1 MNKEAEKINQLR
13 AVLHQHNYNY
23 YILDAPT
30 INDFEF
36 DTLLQ
41 SLIDLETKHPEF
53 FDPNSPS
60 QRVGGGVTKNFRNH
74 THKFPMYS
82 LSNSYSK
89 EEIEQWE
96 TRIQKVL
103 GDQEVTYT
111 CELKYDGAS
120 ISLTYENGVLLH
132 GVTRGDGA
140 QGDDVTQNLK
150 TIPTIPLKL
159 LGDYPDFFEIRGEII
174 LPLKGFQAINE
185 ERVDAGEEPY
195 MNPRN
200 TASGSLKTQDSALVA
215 KRPLECFLYAL
226 AGENL
231 KVKSQI
237 EGLKQAR
244 LWGFKVPETA
254 IEAKNLNEVFDYLE
268 HWNKKRNELPYEID
282 GVVIK
287 VNSFDQQS
295 ELGFTAKAPRWA
307 IAYKFQA
314 EEAITKLLSV
324 NYQIGRTGAVT
335 PVANLEAVLLS
346 GTTVKRASLHNADQI
361 QKLELRI
368 GDAVF
373 VQKGGE
379 IIPKIV
385 GVDADS
391 RAPIE
396 DKINF
401 ITHCPECKMLLIRVE
416 GEAQHYCPN
425 QVGCPPQIIGKI
437 QHFISRKAMDIDGLG
452 SETVT
457 LLYHNGLVKNVADLY
472 DLSVDDLLPLDRM
485 AEKSVEKLVEGLTQS
500 KNKPFSK
507 VLFGLGIRFVGET
520 VAKKLTAAFGSI
532 DELIAADT
540 DALLSV
546 DEIGE
551 RIAQSLQAYFLNP
564 LNVDLINRLKTNG
577 LQFELEKKSLS
588 SDLILKDKKFVV
600 SGVFKTI
607 SRVQLKEKIE
617 FFGGTV
623 GSSISTKT
631 DFVVAGEGMGPSKK
645 IKADQLDIP
654 ILSEE
659 GFLRMISYKLIQQN
673 VIFVTL

>member
-120 ISLTYENGVLLH
+120 ISLTYKNGVLLH
-132 GVTRGDGA
+132 GVTRGDGT

-159 LGDYPDFFEIRGEII
+159 RGDYPDFFEIRGEII
-174 LPLKGFQAINE
+174 LPIKGFQAMNE
-185 ERVDAGEEPY
+185 ERVKAGEDPY

-231 KVKSQI
+231 KIKSQI

-254 IEAKNLNEVFDYLE
+254 IEAKNLNEVFDYLD
-268 HWNKKRNELPYEID
+268 HWEKKRNELPYEID

-314 EEAITKLLSV
+314 EEATTKLISV

-368 GDAVF
+368 GDAVL

-385 GVDADS
+385 GVDANS

-401 ITHCPECKMLLIRVE
+401 ITHCPECETLLTRIE

-425 QVGCPPQIIGKI
+425 QAGCPPQIIGKI

-485 AEKSVEKLVEGLTQS
+485 AEKSVENLVKGLAQS

-520 VAKKLTAAFGSI
+520 VAKKLAAAFGSI

-564 LNVDLINRLKTNG
+564 SNIDLINRIKING

-607 SRVQLKEKIE
+607 SREQLKEKIE

-659 GFLRMISYKLIQQN
+659 GFLRMISGN
-673 VIFVTL
+673 D

>member
-23 YILDAPT
+23 YILDAST

-36 DTLLQ
+36 DKLLQ

-120 ISLTYENGVLLH
+120 ISLTYKNGVLLY

-159 LGDYPDFFEIRGEII
+159 RGDYPDFFEIRGEII
-174 LPLKGFQAINE
+174 LPIKGFHAMNE
-185 ERVDAGEEPY
+185 ERVEAGEVPY

-200 TASGSLKTQDSALVA
+200 TASGSLKIQDSALVA

-237 EGLKQAR
+237 ESLKQAR

-254 IEAKNLNEVFDYLE
+254 IESKNLNEVFDYLD
-268 HWNKKRNELPYEID
+268 HWEKKRNELPYEID

-314 EEAITKLLSV
+314 ERATTKLISV

-385 GVDADS
+385 GVDVNS

-401 ITHCPECKMLLIRVE
+401 ITHCPECETLLTRIE

-425 QVGCPPQIIGKI
+425 QSGCPPQIIGKI

-457 LLYHNGLVKNVADLY
+457 LLYNNGLVRNVADLY

-485 AEKSVEKLVEGLTQS
+485 AEKSVENLVDGLTQS
-500 KNKPFSK
+500 KNKSFLK

-551 RIAQSLQAYFLNP
+551 KITQSLQAYFLNP
-564 LNVDLINRLKTNG
+564 LNVDLINRLKING

-588 SDLILKDKKFVV
+588 PDLILKDKKFVV
-600 SGVFKTI
+600 SGVFKTF
-607 SRVQLKEKIE
+607 SREQLKEKIE

-631 DFVVAGEGMGPSKK
+631 DFVVVGDGMGPSKK

-659 GFLRMISYKLIQQN
+659 GFLRMISGN
-673 VIFVTL
+673 D

>member
-41 SLIDLETKHPEF
+41 SLIDLETKYPEF

-120 ISLTYENGVLLH
+120 ISLTYKNGVLLH
-132 GVTRGDGA
+132 GVTRGDGT

-159 LGDYPDFFEIRGEII
+159 RGDYPDFFEIRGEII
-174 LPLKGFQAINE
+174 LPIKGFQAMNE
-185 ERVDAGEEPY
+185 ERVKAGEDPY

-231 KVKSQI
+231 KIKSQI

-254 IEAKNLNEVFDYLE
+254 IEAKNLNEVFDYLD
-268 HWNKKRNELPYEID
+268 HWEKKRNELPYEID

-314 EEAITKLLSV
+314 EEATTKLISV

-368 GDAVF
+368 GDAVL

-385 GVDADS
+385 GVDANS

-401 ITHCPECKMLLIRVE
+401 ITHCPECETLLTRIE

-425 QVGCPPQIIGKI
+425 QAGCPPQIIGKI

-452 SETVT
+452 SETVA

-485 AEKSVEKLVEGLTQS
+485 AEKSVENLVKGLAQS

-520 VAKKLTAAFGSI
+520 VAKKLAAAFGSI

-564 LNVDLINRLKTNG
+564 SNVDLINRLKING

-607 SRVQLKEKIE
+607 SREQLKEKIE

-659 GFLRMISYKLIQQN
+659 GFLRMISGN
-673 VIFVTL
+673 D

>member
-120 ISLTYENGVLLH
+120 ISLTYKNGVLLH
-132 GVTRGDGA
+132 GVTRGDGT

-159 LGDYPDFFEIRGEII
+159 RGDYPDFFEIRGEII
-174 LPLKGFQAINE
+174 LPIKGFQAMNE
-185 ERVDAGEEPY
+185 ERVKAGEDPY

-231 KVKSQI
+231 KIKSQI

-254 IEAKNLNEVFDYLE
+254 IEAKNLNEVFDYLD
-268 HWNKKRNELPYEID
+268 HWEKERNELPYEID

-314 EEAITKLLSV
+314 EEATTKLISV

-368 GDAVF
+368 GDAVL

-385 GVDADS
+385 GVDANS

-401 ITHCPECKMLLIRVE
+401 ITHCPECETLLTRIE

-425 QVGCPPQIIGKI
+425 QAGCPPQIIGKI

-452 SETVT
+452 SETVA

-485 AEKSVEKLVEGLTQS
+485 AEKSVENLVKGLAQS

-520 VAKKLTAAFGSI
+520 VAKKLAAAFGSI

-564 LNVDLINRLKTNG
+564 PNVDLINRLKING

-588 SDLILKDKKFVV
+588 SDLILKDKKFVL

-607 SRVQLKEKIE
+607 SREQLKEKIE

-659 GFLRMISYKLIQQN
+659 GFLRMISGN
-673 VIFVTL
+673 D

>member
-23 YILDAPT
+23 YILDAST

-36 DTLLQ
+36 DKLLQ

-120 ISLTYENGVLLH
+120 ISLTYKNGVLLY

-159 LGDYPDFFEIRGEII
+159 RGDYPDFFEIRGEII
-174 LPLKGFQAINE
+174 LPIKGFHAMNE
-185 ERVDAGEEPY
+185 ERVEAGEVPY

-200 TASGSLKTQDSALVA
+200 TASGSLKIQDSALVA

-237 EGLKQAR
+237 ESLKQAR

-254 IEAKNLNEVFDYLE
+254 IESKNLNEVFDYLD
-268 HWNKKRNELPYEID
+268 HWEKKRNELPYEID

-314 EEAITKLLSV
+314 EEATTKLISV

-385 GVDADS
+385 GVDVNS

-401 ITHCPECKMLLIRVE
+401 ITHCPECETLLTRIE

-425 QVGCPPQIIGKI
+425 QSGCPPQIIGKI

-457 LLYHNGLVKNVADLY
+457 LLYNNGLVRNVADLY

-485 AEKSVEKLVEGLTQS
+485 AEKSVENLVDGLTQS
-500 KNKPFSK
+500 KNKSFLK

-551 RIAQSLQAYFLNP
+551 KITQSLQAYFLNP
-564 LNVDLINRLKTNG
+564 LNVDLINRLKING

-588 SDLILKDKKFVV
+588 PDLILKDKKFVV
-600 SGVFKTI
+600 SGVFKTF
-607 SRVQLKEKIE
+607 SREQLKEKIE

-631 DFVVAGEGMGPSKK
+631 DFVVVGDGMGPSKK

-659 GFLRMISYKLIQQN
+659 GFLRMVFGN
-673 VIFVTL
+673 D

>member
-41 SLIDLETKHPEF
+41 SLIDLETKYPEF

-60 QRVGGGVTKNFRNH
+60 QRVGGGVTKNFKSH

-120 ISLTYENGVLLH
+120 ISLTYKNGVLLH
-132 GVTRGDGA
+132 GVTRGDGT

-159 LGDYPDFFEIRGEII
+159 RGDYPDFFEIRGEII
-174 LPLKGFQAINE
+174 LPIKGFQAMNE
-185 ERVDAGEEPY
+185 ERVKAGEDPY

-231 KVKSQI
+231 KIKSQI

-254 IEAKNLNEVFDYLE
+254 IEAKNLNEVFDYLD
-268 HWNKKRNELPYEID
+268 HWEKKRNELPYEID

-314 EEAITKLLSV
+314 EEATTKLISV

-368 GDAVF
+368 GDAVL

-385 GVDADS
+385 GVDANS

-401 ITHCPECKMLLIRVE
+401 ITHCPECETLLTRIK

-425 QVGCPPQIIGKI
+425 QAGCPPQIIGKI

-452 SETVT
+452 SETVA

-485 AEKSVEKLVEGLTQS
+485 AEKSVENLVKGLAQS

-520 VAKKLTAAFGSI
+520 VAKKLAAAFGSI

-564 LNVDLINRLKTNG
+564 SNVDLINRLKING

-659 GFLRMISYKLIQQN
+659 GFLRMISGN
-673 VIFVTL
+673 D

>member
-120 ISLTYENGVLLH
+120 ISLTYKNGVLLH
-132 GVTRGDGA
+132 GVTRGDGT

-159 LGDYPDFFEIRGEII
+159 RGDYPDFFEIRGEII
-174 LPLKGFQAINE
+174 LPIKGFQAMNE
-185 ERVDAGEEPY
+185 ERVKAGEDPY

-231 KVKSQI
+231 KIKSQI

-254 IEAKNLNEVFDYLE
+254 IEAKNLNEVFDYLD
-268 HWNKKRNELPYEID
+268 HWEKKRNELPYEID

-314 EEAITKLLSV
+314 EEATTKLISV

-368 GDAVF
+368 GDAVL

-385 GVDADS
+385 GVDANS

-401 ITHCPECKMLLIRVE
+401 ITHCPECETLLTRIE

-425 QVGCPPQIIGKI
+425 QAGCPPQIIGKI

-452 SETVT
+452 SETVA

-485 AEKSVEKLVEGLTQS
+485 AEKSVENLVKGLAQS

-564 LNVDLINRLKTNG
+564 SNIDLINRIKING

-588 SDLILKDKKFVV
+588 SDLVLKDKKFVV

-659 GFLRMISYKLIQQN
+659 GFLRMISGN
-673 VIFVTL
+673 D

>member
-120 ISLTYENGVLLH
+120 ISLTYKNGVLLY

-159 LGDYPDFFEIRGEII
+159 RGDYPDFFEIRGEII
-174 LPLKGFQAINE
+174 LPIKGFQAMNE
-185 ERVDAGEEPY
+185 ERVKAGEDPY

-254 IEAKNLNEVFDYLE
+254 IEAKNLNEVFDYLD
-268 HWNKKRNELPYEID
+268 HWEKKRNELPYEID

-314 EEAITKLLSV
+314 EEATTKLISV

-368 GDAVF
+368 GDAVL

-385 GVDADS
+385 GVDANS

-401 ITHCPECKMLLIRVE
+401 ITHCPECETLLTRIE

-425 QVGCPPQIIGKI
+425 QAGCPPQIIGKI

-452 SETVT
+452 SETVA

-485 AEKSVEKLVEGLTQS
+485 AEKSVENLVKGLAQS

-520 VAKKLTAAFGSI
+520 VAKKLAAAFGSI

-564 LNVDLINRLKTNG
+564 SNVDLINRLKTNG

-659 GFLRMISYKLIQQN
+659 GFLRMISGN
-673 VIFVTL
+673 D

>member
-13 AVLHQHNYNY
+13 TVLRQHNYNY

-53 FDPNSPS
+53 FDSNSPS

-103 GDQEVTYT
+103 GDQEVIYT

-120 ISLTYENGVLLH
+120 ISLTYKNGVLLY

-159 LGDYPDFFEIRGEII
+159 RGDYPDFFEIRGEII
-174 LPLKGFQAINE
+174 LPIKGFQAMNE
-185 ERVDAGEEPY
+185 ERVKAGEDPY

-231 KVKSQI
+231 KIKSQI

-254 IEAKNLNEVFDYLE
+254 IEAKNLNDVFDYLD
-268 HWNKKRNELPYEID
+268 HWEKKRNELPYEID

-314 EEAITKLLSV
+314 EEATTKLISV

-385 GVDADS
+385 GVDANS

-401 ITHCPECKMLLIRVE
+401 ITHCPECETLLTRIE

-425 QVGCPPQIIGKI
+425 QAGCPPQIIGKI

-472 DLSVDDLLPLDRM
+472 DLSVDDLLPLNRM
-485 AEKSVEKLVEGLTQS
+485 AEKSVENLVKGLAQS

-564 LNVDLINRLKTNG
+564 SNIDLINRIKING

-659 GFLRMISYKLIQQN
+659 GFLRMISGNY
-673 VIFVTL
+673 

>member
-41 SLIDLETKHPEF
+41 SLIDLETKYPEF

-60 QRVGGGVTKNFRNH
+60 QRVGGGVTKNFKSH

-120 ISLTYENGVLLH
+120 ISLTYKNGVLLH
-132 GVTRGDGA
+132 GVTRGDGT

-159 LGDYPDFFEIRGEII
+159 RGDYPDFFEIRGEII
-174 LPLKGFQAINE
+174 LPIKGFQAMNE
-185 ERVDAGEEPY
+185 ERVKAGEDPY

-231 KVKSQI
+231 KIKSQI

-254 IEAKNLNEVFDYLE
+254 IEAKNLNEVFDYLD
-268 HWNKKRNELPYEID
+268 HWEKKRNELPYEID

-314 EEAITKLLSV
+314 EEATTKLISV

-368 GDAVF
+368 GDAVL

-385 GVDADS
+385 GVDANS

-401 ITHCPECKMLLIRVE
+401 ITHCPECETLLTRIE

-425 QVGCPPQIIGKI
+425 QAGCPPQIIGKI

-452 SETVT
+452 SETVA

-485 AEKSVEKLVEGLTQS
+485 AEKSVENLVKGLAQS

-520 VAKKLTAAFGSI
+520 VAKKLAAAFGSI

-564 LNVDLINRLKTNG
+564 SNVDLINRLKING

-607 SRVQLKEKIE
+607 SREQLKEKIE

-659 GFLRMISYKLIQQN
+659 GFLRMISGN
-673 VIFVTL
+673 D

>member
-1 MNKEAEKINQLR
+1 MNKEVEKINQLR
-13 AVLHQHNYNY
+13 AMLHQHNYNY

-36 DTLLQ
+36 DTLLK
-41 SLIDLETKHPEF
+41 SLIYLETKHPEF

-60 QRVGGGVTKNFRNH
+60 QRVGGGVTKNFKNH

-82 LSNSYSK
+82 LLNSYSK
-89 EEIEQWE
+89 EEIKQWE

-103 GDQEVTYT
+103 GDQDVTYT

-159 LGDYPDFFEIRGEII
+159 RGDYPDFFEIRGEII
-174 LPLKGFQAINE
+174 LPLKGFQAMNE
-185 ERVDAGEEPY
+185 ERVKEGEDPY

-237 EGLKQAR
+237 EGLNQAR

-346 GTTVKRASLHNADQI
+346 GSKVRRASLYNADQI

-385 GVDADS
+385 GVYADS

-396 DKINF
+396 NKINF

-457 LLYHNGLVKNVADLY
+457 LLYHNGLVKNIADLY

-564 LNVDLINRLKTNG
+564 LNIDLINRLKIID

-588 SDLILKDKKFVV
+588 SNLFLKNKKFVV
-600 SGVFKTI
+600 SGVFQTI
-607 SRVQLKEKIE
+607 SREQLKDKIE
-617 FFGGTV
+617 FFGGNV
-623 GSSISTKT
+623 SSSISTRT
-631 DFVVAGEGMGPSKK
+631 DFVVAGVGMGPSKK
-645 IKADQLDIP
+645 TKADQLDIL

-659 GFLRMISYKLIQQN
+659 GFLKMISEN
-673 VIFVTL
+673 N

>member
-13 AVLHQHNYNY
+13 AMLHQHNYNY

-36 DTLLQ
+36 DTLLK
-41 SLIDLETKHPEF
+41 SLIYLETKHPEF

-82 LSNSYSK
+82 LLNSYSK

-96 TRIQKVL
+96 TRIQKIL
-103 GDQEVTYT
+103 GDQDVTYT

-159 LGDYPDFFEIRGEII
+159 QGDYPDFFEIRGEII
-174 LPLKGFQAINE
+174 LPLKGFQAMNQ
-185 ERVDAGEEPY
+185 ERVKQGEAPY

-268 HWNKKRNELPYEID
+268 HWDKKRNELPYEID

-307 IAYKFQA
+307 IAYKFKAAQ
-314 EEAITKLLSV
+314 ESTVLNEIT
-324 NYQIGRTGAVT
+324 YQVGRTGAIT
-335 PVANLEAVLLS
+335 PVANLAPVQLA

-361 QKLELRI
+361 EKLDIRVN
-368 GDAVF
+368 DTVF
-373 VQKGGE
+373 VEKGGE
-379 IIPKIV
+379 IIPKVV
-385 GVDADS
+385 GVDLNMRPSDS
-391 RAPIE
+391 KATRYA
-396 DKINF
+396 
-401 ITHCPECKMLLIRVE
+401 THCPDCEATLIRKE
-416 GEAQHYCPN
+416 GDAKHYCPN
-425 QVGCPPQIIGKI
+425 EYGCPTQITGRI
-437 QHFISRKAMDIDGLG
+437 QHFISRKAMNIDGLG
-452 SETVT
+452 AETVE
-457 LLYHNGLVKNVADLY
+457 LLHKENLIFNYADLY
-472 DLSVDDLLPLDRM
+472 DLKMEQIIPLERM
-485 AEKSVEKLVEGLTQS
+485 AEKSAQNIVDGIELS
-500 KNKPFSK
+500 KKISFEK
-507 VLFGLGIRFVGET
+507 VLFALGIRFVGET
-520 VAKKLTAAFGSI
+520 VAKKLAKHYKSI
-532 DELIAADT
+532 DNLMSSSFEDLIT
-540 DALLSV
+540 V
-546 DEIGE
+546 DEIGD
-551 RIAQSLQAYFLNP
+551 RIAQSI
-564 LNVDLINRLKTNG
+564 VDFSNDLRNIQLVDRLKMVG
-577 LQFELEKKSLS
+577 LQLEISKEILENQTEK
-588 SDLILKDKKFVV
+588 LKDKIFVV
-600 SGVFKTI
+600 SGVFHQMT
-607 SRVQLKEKIE
+607 RNELKKAIE
-617 FFGGTV
+617 DNGGKV
-623 GSSISTKT
+623 SSSISKKT
-631 DFVVAGEGMGPSKK
+631 TFVVAGDNMGPSKK
-645 IKADQLDIP
+645 EKADSVGVKIITEQDFIQL
-654 ILSEE
+654 LS
-659 GFLRMISYKLIQQN
+659 Q
-673 VIFVTL
+673 

>member
-120 ISLTYENGVLLH
+120 ISLTYKNGVLLH

-159 LGDYPDFFEIRGEII
+159 RGDYPDFFEIRGEII
-174 LPLKGFQAINE
+174 LPIKGFQAMNE
-185 ERVDAGEEPY
+185 ERVKAGEDPY

-231 KVKSQI
+231 KIKSQI

-254 IEAKNLNEVFDYLE
+254 IEAKNLNEVFDYLD
-268 HWNKKRNELPYEID
+268 HWEKKRNELPYEID

-314 EEAITKLLSV
+314 EEATTKLISV

-368 GDAVF
+368 GDAVL

-385 GVDADS
+385 GVDANS

-401 ITHCPECKMLLIRVE
+401 ITHCPECETLLTRIE

-425 QVGCPPQIIGKI
+425 QAGCPPQIIGKI

-452 SETVT
+452 SETVA

-485 AEKSVEKLVEGLTQS
+485 AEKSVENLVKGLAQS

-520 VAKKLTAAFGSI
+520 VAKKLAAAFGSI

-564 LNVDLINRLKTNG
+564 SNVDLINRLKING

-659 GFLRMISYKLIQQN
+659 GFLRMISRN
-673 VIFVTL
+673 D

>member
-1 MNKEAEKINQLR
+1 MNKEVEKIYQLR
-13 AVLHQHNYNY
+13 AMLHQHNYNY

-36 DTLLQ
+36 DTLLK
-41 SLIDLETKHPEF
+41 SLIYLETKHPEF

-60 QRVGGGVTKNFRNH
+60 QRVGGGVTKNFKNH

-82 LSNSYSK
+82 LLNSYSK
-89 EEIEQWE
+89 EEIKQWE

-103 GDQEVTYT
+103 GDQDVTYT

-159 LGDYPDFFEIRGEII
+159 RGDYPDFFEIRGEII
-174 LPLKGFQAINE
+174 LPLKGFQAMNE
-185 ERVDAGEEPY
+185 ERVKEGEDPY

-237 EGLKQAR
+237 EGLNQAR

-346 GTTVKRASLHNADQI
+346 GSKVRRASLYNADQI

-385 GVDADS
+385 GVYADS

-396 DKINF
+396 NKINF
-401 ITHCPECKMLLIRVE
+401 ITHCPECEMLLIRVE

-457 LLYHNGLVKNVADLY
+457 LLYHNGLVKNIADLY

-564 LNVDLINRLKTNG
+564 LNIDLINRLKIID

-588 SDLILKDKKFVV
+588 SNLFLKNKKFVV
-600 SGVFKTI
+600 SGVFQTI
-607 SRVQLKEKIE
+607 SREQLKDKIE
-617 FFGGTV
+617 FFGGNV
-623 GSSISTKT
+623 SSSISTRT
-631 DFVVAGEGMGPSKK
+631 DFVVAGVGMGPSKK
-645 IKADQLDIP
+645 TKADQLDIL

-659 GFLRMISYKLIQQN
+659 GFLKMISEN
-673 VIFVTL
+673 N

>member
-120 ISLTYENGVLLH
+120 ISLTYKNGVLLH

-159 LGDYPDFFEIRGEII
+159 RGDYPDFFEIRGEII
-174 LPLKGFQAINE
+174 LPIKGFQAMNE
-185 ERVDAGEEPY
+185 ERVKAGEDPY

-231 KVKSQI
+231 KIKSQI

-254 IEAKNLNEVFDYLE
+254 IEAKNLNEVFDYLD
-268 HWNKKRNELPYEID
+268 HWEKKRNELPYEID

-314 EEAITKLLSV
+314 EEATTKLISV

-385 GVDADS
+385 GVDANS

-401 ITHCPECKMLLIRVE
+401 ITHCPECETLLTRIE

-425 QVGCPPQIIGKI
+425 QAGCPPQIIGKI

-485 AEKSVEKLVEGLTQS
+485 AEKSVENLVKGLAQS

-564 LNVDLINRLKTNG
+564 SNVDLINRLKING

-659 GFLRMISYKLIQQN
+659 GFLRMISGN
-673 VIFVTL
+673 D

>member
-120 ISLTYENGVLLH
+120 ISLTYKNGVLLH

-159 LGDYPDFFEIRGEII
+159 RGDYPDFFEIRGEII
-174 LPLKGFQAINE
+174 LPIKGFQAMNE
-185 ERVDAGEEPY
+185 ERVKAGEDPY

-231 KVKSQI
+231 KIKSQI

-254 IEAKNLNEVFDYLE
+254 IEAKNLNEVFDYLD
-268 HWNKKRNELPYEID
+268 HWEKKRNELPYEID

-314 EEAITKLLSV
+314 EEATTKLISV

-368 GDAVF
+368 GDAVL

-385 GVDADS
+385 GVDANS

-401 ITHCPECKMLLIRVE
+401 ITHCPECETLLTRIE

-425 QVGCPPQIIGKI
+425 QAGCPPQIIGKI

-452 SETVT
+452 SETVA

-485 AEKSVEKLVEGLTQS
+485 AEKSVENLVKGLAQS

-520 VAKKLTAAFGSI
+520 VAKKLAAAFGSI

-564 LNVDLINRLKTNG
+564 SNVDLINRLKTNG

-659 GFLRMISYKLIQQN
+659 GFLRMISGN
-673 VIFVTL
+673 D

>member
-23 YILDAPT
+23 YILDAST

-36 DTLLQ
+36 DKLLQ

-120 ISLTYENGVLLH
+120 ISLTYKNGVLLY

-159 LGDYPDFFEIRGEII
+159 RGDYPDFFEIRGEII
-174 LPLKGFQAINE
+174 LPIKGFHAMNE
-185 ERVDAGEEPY
+185 ERVEAGEVPY

-200 TASGSLKTQDSALVA
+200 TASGSLKIQDSALVA

-237 EGLKQAR
+237 ESLKQAR

-254 IEAKNLNEVFDYLE
+254 IESKNLNEVFDYLD
-268 HWNKKRNELPYEID
+268 HWEKKRNELPYEID

-314 EEAITKLLSV
+314 ERATTKLISV

-385 GVDADS
+385 GVDVNS

-401 ITHCPECKMLLIRVE
+401 ITHCPECETLLTRIE

-425 QVGCPPQIIGKI
+425 QSGCPPQIIGKI

-457 LLYHNGLVKNVADLY
+457 LLYNNGLVRNVADLY

-485 AEKSVEKLVEGLTQS
+485 AEKSVENLVDGLTQS
-500 KNKPFSK
+500 KNKSFSK

-551 RIAQSLQAYFLNP
+551 KITQSLQAYFLNP
-564 LNVDLINRLKTNG
+564 LNVDLINRLKING

-588 SDLILKDKKFVV
+588 PDLILKDKKFVV
-600 SGVFKTI
+600 SGVFKTF
-607 SRVQLKEKIE
+607 SREQLKEKIE

-631 DFVVAGEGMGPSKK
+631 DFVVVGDGMGPSKK

-659 GFLRMISYKLIQQN
+659 GFLRMVFGN
-673 VIFVTL
+673 D

>member
-120 ISLTYENGVLLH
+120 ISLTYKNGVLLH
-132 GVTRGDGA
+132 GVTRGDGT

-159 LGDYPDFFEIRGEII
+159 RGDYPDFFEIRGEII
-174 LPLKGFQAINE
+174 LPIKGFQAMNE
-185 ERVDAGEEPY
+185 ERVKAGEDPY

-231 KVKSQI
+231 KIKSQI

-254 IEAKNLNEVFDYLE
+254 IEAKNLNEVFDYLD
-268 HWNKKRNELPYEID
+268 HWEKKRNELPYEID

-314 EEAITKLLSV
+314 EEATTKLISV

-368 GDAVF
+368 GDAVL

-385 GVDADS
+385 GVDANS

-401 ITHCPECKMLLIRVE
+401 ITHCPECETLLTRIK

-425 QVGCPPQIIGKI
+425 QAGCPPQIIGKI

-452 SETVT
+452 SETVA

-485 AEKSVEKLVEGLTQS
+485 AEKSVENLVKGLAQS

-520 VAKKLTAAFGSI
+520 VAKKLAAAFGSI

-564 LNVDLINRLKTNG
+564 SNVDLINRLKTNG

-659 GFLRMISYKLIQQN
+659 GFLRMISGN
-673 VIFVTL
+673 D

>member
-53 FDPNSPS
+53 FDSNSPS

-120 ISLTYENGVLLH
+120 ISLTYKNGVLLY

-159 LGDYPDFFEIRGEII
+159 RGDYPDFFEIRGEII
-174 LPLKGFQAINE
+174 LPIKGFQAMNE
-185 ERVDAGEEPY
+185 ERVKAGEDPY

-268 HWNKKRNELPYEID
+268 HWDKKRNELPYEID

-314 EEAITKLLSV
+314 EEATTKLISV

-385 GVDADS
+385 GVDANS

-401 ITHCPECKMLLIRVE
+401 ITHCPECETLLTRIE

-472 DLSVDDLLPLDRM
+472 DLSVDDLLPLNRM
-485 AEKSVEKLVEGLTQS
+485 AEKSVENLVKGLAQS

-520 VAKKLTAAFGSI
+520 VAKKLAAAFGSI

-564 LNVDLINRLKTNG
+564 SNIDLINRLKING

-659 GFLRMISYKLIQQN
+659 GFLRMISGN
-673 VIFVTL
+673 D

>member
-120 ISLTYENGVLLH
+120 ISLTYKNGVLLH
-132 GVTRGDGA
+132 GVTRGDGT

-159 LGDYPDFFEIRGEII
+159 RGDYPDFFEIRGEII
-174 LPLKGFQAINE
+174 LPIKGFQAMNE
-185 ERVDAGEEPY
+185 ERVKAGEDPY

-231 KVKSQI
+231 KIKSQI

-254 IEAKNLNEVFDYLE
+254 IEAKNLNEVFDYLD
-268 HWNKKRNELPYEID
+268 HWEKKRNELPYEID

-314 EEAITKLLSV
+314 EEATTKLISV

-368 GDAVF
+368 GDAVL

-385 GVDADS
+385 GVDANS

-401 ITHCPECKMLLIRVE
+401 ITHCPECETLLTRIE

-425 QVGCPPQIIGKI
+425 QAGCPPQIIGKI

-452 SETVT
+452 SETVA

-485 AEKSVEKLVEGLTQS
+485 AEKSVENLVKGLSQS

-520 VAKKLTAAFGSI
+520 VAKKLAAAFGSI

-564 LNVDLINRLKTNG
+564 SNVDLINRLKING

-659 GFLRMISYKLIQQN
+659 GFLRMISGN
-673 VIFVTL
+673 D

>member
-1 MNKEAEKINQLR
+1 MNKEAEKINHLR
-13 AVLHQHNYNY
+13 AILHQHNYDY
-23 YILDAPT
+23 HILDAPT

-36 DTLLQ
+36 DTLLHL
-41 SLIDLETKHPEF
+41 LIDLEAKHPEF

-89 EEIEQWE
+89 EEIRKWE

-103 GDQEVTYT
+103 GDKEVTYT

-120 ISLTYENGVLLH
+120 ISLTYKNGVLLY

-150 TIPTIPLKL
+150 TIPSIPLKL
-159 LGDYPDFFEIRGEII
+159 RGDYPDFFEIRGEII

-185 ERVDAGEEPY
+185 DRAKVGEDPY

-226 AGENL
+226 VGEDL
-231 KVKSQI
+231 KVESQI

-244 LWGFKVPETA
+244 IWGFKVPKTA

-268 HWNKKRNELPYEID
+268 HWDKKRNELPYEID
-282 GVVIK
+282 GIVIK

-295 ELGFTAKAPRWA
+295 ELGFTSKAPRWA
-307 IAYKFQA
+307 IAYKFQT
-314 EEAITKLLSV
+314 EEAITKLISV

-346 GTTVKRASLHNADQI
+346 GTIVKRASLHNADQI
-361 QKLELRI
+361 NKLELRI
-368 GDAVF
+368 GDAVL

-385 GVDADS
+385 GVDSDS
-391 RAPIE
+391 RAQIE
-396 DKINF
+396 NKINF
-401 ITHCPECKMLLIRVE
+401 ITNCPECKTLLTRIE
-416 GEAQHYCPN
+416 GEAQHYCSN

-452 SETVT
+452 SETIT
-457 LLYHNGLVKNVADLY
+457 LLYQNGLVNNVADLY
-472 DLSVDDLLPLDRM
+472 DLSFNDLIPLDRM
-485 AEKSVEKLVEGLTQS
+485 AEKSVKKLLGGLMQS

-507 VLFGLGIRFVGET
+507 VLFGLGIRYVGQT
-520 VAKKLTAAFGSI
+520 VAKKLTAVFGSI

-540 DALLSV
+540 DTLLSV

-551 RIAQSLQAYFLNP
+551 RIAQSLQSYFLNP
-564 LNVDLINRLKTNG
+564 LNINLIDRLKSKG

-588 SDLILKDKKFVV
+588 SNLVLKNKKFVV

-607 SRVQLKEKIE
+607 SRDKLKEKIE

-623 GSSISTKT
+623 GSSISAKT
-631 DFVVAGEGMGPSKK
+631 DFVVAGIGMGPSKK
-645 IKADQLDIP
+645 TKADQLDIT

-659 GFLRMISYKLIQQN
+659 VFLKI
-673 VIFVTL
+673 IFEKN

>member
-1 MNKEAEKINQLR
+1 MNKESEKINQMR
-13 AVLHQHNYNY
+13 AMLHQHNYDY

-36 DTLLQ
+36 DTLLH
-41 SLIDLETKHPEF
+41 SLIDLEAKHPEF

-89 EEIEQWE
+89 EEIKQWE

-120 ISLTYENGVLLH
+120 ISLTYKNGVLLY

-150 TIPTIPLKL
+150 TIPSIPLKL
-159 LGDYPDFFEIRGEII
+159 RGDYPDFFEIRGEII

-185 ERVDAGEEPY
+185 DRAKVGEDLY

-226 AGENL
+226 VGEDL
-231 KVKSQI
+231 KVESQI

-244 LWGFKVPETA
+244 MWGFKVPKTA

-268 HWNKKRNELPYEID
+268 HWDKKRNELPYEID
-282 GVVIK
+282 GIVIK

-295 ELGFTAKAPRWA
+295 ELGFTSKTPRWA

-314 EEAITKLLSV
+314 EEAITKLISV

-346 GTTVKRASLHNADQI
+346 GTIVKRASLHNADQI
-361 QKLELRI
+361 NKLELRI
-368 GDAVF
+368 GDAVL

-385 GVDADS
+385 GVDSDS
-391 RAPIE
+391 RAQIE
-396 DKINF
+396 NKINF
-401 ITHCPECKMLLIRVE
+401 ITNCPECKTLLTRIE
-416 GEAQHYCPN
+416 GEAQHYCSN

-452 SETVT
+452 
-457 LLYHNGLVKNVADLY
+457 
-472 DLSVDDLLPLDRM
+472 LS
-485 AEKSVEKLVEGLTQS
+485 
-500 KNKPFSK
+500 
-507 VLFGLGIRFVGET
+507 
-520 VAKKLTAAFGSI
+520 
-532 DELIAADT
+532 LIH
-540 DALLSV
+540 
-546 DEIGE
+546 I
-551 RIAQSLQAYFLNP
+551 
-564 LNVDLINRLKTNG
+564 
-577 LQFELEKKSLS
+577 
-588 SDLILKDKKFVV
+588 
-600 SGVFKTI
+600 
-607 SRVQLKEKIE
+607 
-617 FFGGTV
+617 
-623 GSSISTKT
+623 
-631 DFVVAGEGMGPSKK
+631 
-645 IKADQLDIP
+645 
-654 ILSEE
+654 
-659 GFLRMISYKLIQQN
+659 
-673 VIFVTL
+673 

>member
-1 MNKEAEKINQLR
+1 M
-13 AVLHQHNYNY
+13 
-23 YILDAPT
+23 
-30 INDFEF
+30 
-36 DTLLQ
+36 
-41 SLIDLETKHPEF
+41 
-53 FDPNSPS
+53 
-60 QRVGGGVTKNFRNH
+60 
-74 THKFPMYS
+74 
-82 LSNSYSK
+82 
-89 EEIEQWE
+89 
-96 TRIQKVL
+96 
-103 GDQEVTYT
+103 
-111 CELKYDGAS
+111 
-120 ISLTYENGVLLH
+120 
-132 GVTRGDGA
+132 
-140 QGDDVTQNLK
+140 
-150 TIPTIPLKL
+150 
-159 LGDYPDFFEIRGEII
+159 
-174 LPLKGFQAINE
+174 
-185 ERVDAGEEPY
+185 
-195 MNPRN
+195 
-200 TASGSLKTQDSALVA
+200 
-215 KRPLECFLYAL
+215 
-226 AGENL
+226 
-231 KVKSQI
+231 
-237 EGLKQAR
+237 
-244 LWGFKVPETA
+244 WGFKVPETA
-254 IEAKNLNEVFDYLE
+254 IEAKNLNEVFDYLD
-268 HWNKKRNELPYEID
+268 HWEKKRNELPYEID

-314 EEAITKLLSV
+314 EEATTKLISV

-385 GVDADS
+385 GVDANS

-401 ITHCPECKMLLIRVE
+401 ITHCPECETLLTRIE

-425 QVGCPPQIIGKI
+425 QAGCPPQIIGKI

-452 SETVT
+452 SETVA

-485 AEKSVEKLVEGLTQS
+485 AEKSVENLVKGLAQS

-520 VAKKLTAAFGSI
+520 VAKKLAAAFGSI

-564 LNVDLINRLKTNG
+564 SNVDLINRLKING

-659 GFLRMISYKLIQQN
+659 GFLRMISGN
-673 VIFVTL
+673 D

>member
-103 GDQEVTYT
+103 GDQEVIYT

-120 ISLTYENGVLLH
+120 ISLTYKNGVLLY

-159 LGDYPDFFEIRGEII
+159 RGDYPDFFEIRGEII
-174 LPLKGFQAINE
+174 LPIKGFQAMNE
-185 ERVDAGEEPY
+185 ERVKAGEDPY

-231 KVKSQI
+231 KIKSQI

-254 IEAKNLNEVFDYLE
+254 IEAKNLNDVFDYLD
-268 HWNKKRNELPYEID
+268 HWEKKRNELPYEID

-314 EEAITKLLSV
+314 EEATTKLISV

-385 GVDADS
+385 GVDANS

-401 ITHCPECKMLLIRVE
+401 ITHCPECETLLTRIE

-425 QVGCPPQIIGKI
+425 QAGCPPQIIGKI

-452 SETVT
+452 SETVA

-472 DLSVDDLLPLDRM
+472 DLSVDDLLPLNRM
-485 AEKSVEKLVEGLTQS
+485 AEKSVENLVKGLAQS

-564 LNVDLINRLKTNG
+564 SNIDLINRIKING

-659 GFLRMISYKLIQQN
+659 GFLRMISGNY
-673 VIFVTL
+673 

>member
-120 ISLTYENGVLLH
+120 ISLTYKNGVLLH
-132 GVTRGDGA
+132 GVTRGDGT

-159 LGDYPDFFEIRGEII
+159 RGDYPDFFEIRGEII
-174 LPLKGFQAINE
+174 LPIKGFQAMNE
-185 ERVDAGEEPY
+185 ERVKAGEDPY

-231 KVKSQI
+231 KIKSQI

-254 IEAKNLNEVFDYLE
+254 IEAKNLNEVFDYLD
-268 HWNKKRNELPYEID
+268 HWEKKRNELPYEID

-314 EEAITKLLSV
+314 EEATTKLISV

-368 GDAVF
+368 GDAVL

-385 GVDADS
+385 GVDANS

-401 ITHCPECKMLLIRVE
+401 ITHCPECETLLTRIE

-425 QVGCPPQIIGKI
+425 QAGCPPQIIGKI

-452 SETVT
+452 SETVA

-485 AEKSVEKLVEGLTQS
+485 AEKSVENLVKGLAQS

-520 VAKKLTAAFGSI
+520 VAKKLAAAFGSI

-564 LNVDLINRLKTNG
+564 SNVDLINRLKING

-607 SRVQLKEKIE
+607 SREQLKEKIE

-659 GFLRMISYKLIQQN
+659 GFLRMISGN
-673 VIFVTL
+673 D

>member
-1 MNKEAEKINQLR
+1 MNKESEKINQMR
-13 AVLHQHNYNY
+13 AMLHQHNYDY

-36 DTLLQ
+36 DTLLH
-41 SLIDLETKHPEF
+41 SLIDLEAKHPEF

-89 EEIEQWE
+89 EEIKQWE

-120 ISLTYENGVLLH
+120 ISLTYKNGVLLY

-150 TIPTIPLKL
+150 TIPSIPLKL
-159 LGDYPDFFEIRGEII
+159 RGDYPDFFEIRGEII

-185 ERVDAGEEPY
+185 DRAKVGEDLY

-226 AGENL
+226 VGEDL
-231 KVKSQI
+231 KVESQI

-244 LWGFKVPETA
+244 MWGFKVPKTA

-268 HWNKKRNELPYEID
+268 HWDKKRNELPYEID
-282 GVVIK
+282 GIVIK

-295 ELGFTAKAPRWA
+295 ELGFTSKTPRWA

-314 EEAITKLLSV
+314 EEAITKLISV

-346 GTTVKRASLHNADQI
+346 GTIVKRASLHNADQI
-361 QKLELRI
+361 NKLELRI
-368 GDAVF
+368 GDAVL

-385 GVDADS
+385 GVDSDS
-391 RAPIE
+391 RAQIE
-396 DKINF
+396 NKINF
-401 ITHCPECKMLLIRVE
+401 ITNCPECKTLLTRIE
-416 GEAQHYCPN
+416 GEAQHYCSN

-452 SETVT
+452 SETII
-457 LLYHNGLVKNVADLY
+457 LLYQNGLVNNVADLY
-472 DLSVDDLLPLDRM
+472 DLSFNDLIPLDRM
-485 AEKSVEKLVEGLTQS
+485 AEKSVKKLLGGLMQS

-507 VLFGLGIRFVGET
+507 VLFGLGIRYVGQT
-520 VAKKLTAAFGSI
+520 VAKKLTAVFGSI

-540 DALLSV
+540 DTLLSV

-551 RIAQSLQAYFLNP
+551 RIAQSLQSYFLNP
-564 LNVDLINRLKTNG
+564 LNINLIDRLKSKG

-588 SDLILKDKKFVV
+588 SNLFLNNKKFVV

-607 SRVQLKEKIE
+607 SRDKLKEKIE

-623 GSSISTKT
+623 GSSISAKT
-631 DFVVAGEGMGPSKK
+631 DFVVAGIGMGPSKK
-645 IKADQLDIP
+645 TKADQLDIT

-659 GFLRMISYKLIQQN
+659 VFLKMIFEN
-673 VIFVTL
+673 N

>member
-120 ISLTYENGVLLH
+120 ISLTYKNGVLLH
-132 GVTRGDGA
+132 GVTRGDGT

-150 TIPTIPLKL
+150 TIPTIPLEL
-159 LGDYPDFFEIRGEII
+159 RGDYPDFFEIRGEII
-174 LPLKGFQAINE
+174 LPIKGFQAMNE
-185 ERVDAGEEPY
+185 ERVKAGEDPY

-231 KVKSQI
+231 KIKSQI

-254 IEAKNLNEVFDYLE
+254 IEAKNLNEVFDYLN
-268 HWNKKRNELPYEID
+268 HWEKKRNELPYEID

-314 EEAITKLLSV
+314 EEATTKLISV

-368 GDAVF
+368 GDAVL

-385 GVDADS
+385 GVDANS

-401 ITHCPECKMLLIRVE
+401 ITHCPECETLLTRIE

-425 QVGCPPQIIGKI
+425 QAGCPPQIIGKI

-452 SETVT
+452 SETVA

-485 AEKSVEKLVEGLTQS
+485 AEKSVENLVKGLAQS

-520 VAKKLTAAFGSI
+520 VAKKLAAAFGSI

-564 LNVDLINRLKTNG
+564 SNVDLINRLKING

-607 SRVQLKEKIE
+607 SREQLKEKIE

-654 ILSEE
+654 VLSEE
-659 GFLRMISYKLIQQN
+659 GFLRMISGN
-673 VIFVTL
+673 D

>member
-1 MNKEAEKINQLR
+1 MNKEVEKINQLR
-13 AVLHQHNYNY
+13 AMLHQHNYNY

-36 DTLLQ
+36 DTLLK
-41 SLIDLETKHPEF
+41 SLIYLETKHPEF

-60 QRVGGGVTKNFRNH
+60 QRVGGGVTKNFKNH

-82 LSNSYSK
+82 LLNSYSK

-103 GDQEVTYT
+103 GDQDVTYT

-159 LGDYPDFFEIRGEII
+159 RGDYPDFFEIRGEII
-174 LPLKGFQAINE
+174 LPLKGFQAMNE
-185 ERVDAGEEPY
+185 ERVKEGEDPY

-237 EGLKQAR
+237 EGLNQAR

-346 GTTVKRASLHNADQI
+346 GSKVRRASLYNADQI

-385 GVDADS
+385 GVYADS

-396 DKINF
+396 NKINF

-457 LLYHNGLVKNVADLY
+457 LLYHNGLVKNIADLY

-564 LNVDLINRLKTNG
+564 LNIDLINRLKIID

-588 SDLILKDKKFVV
+588 SNLFLKNKKFVV
-600 SGVFKTI
+600 SGVFQTI
-607 SRVQLKEKIE
+607 SREQLKDKIE
-617 FFGGTV
+617 FFGGNV
-623 GSSISTKT
+623 GSSISTRT
-631 DFVVAGEGMGPSKK
+631 DFVVAGVGMGPSKK
-645 IKADQLDIP
+645 TKADQLDIL

-659 GFLRMISYKLIQQN
+659 GFLKMISEN
-673 VIFVTL
+673 N

>member
-53 FDPNSPS
+53 FDSNSPS

-103 GDQEVTYT
+103 GDQEVIYT

-120 ISLTYENGVLLH
+120 ISLTYKNGVLLY

-159 LGDYPDFFEIRGEII
+159 RGDYPDFFEIRGEII
-174 LPLKGFQAINE
+174 LPIKGFQAMNE
-185 ERVDAGEEPY
+185 ERVKAGEDPY

-237 EGLKQAR
+237 ESLKQAR

-254 IEAKNLNEVFDYLE
+254 IEAKNLNEVFDYLD
-268 HWNKKRNELPYEID
+268 HWEKKRNELPYEID

-314 EEAITKLLSV
+314 EEATTKLISV

-335 PVANLEAVLLS
+335 PVANLAAVLLS

-361 QKLELRI
+361 HKLELRI

-385 GVDADS
+385 GVDANS

-401 ITHCPECKMLLIRVE
+401 ITHCPECETLLTRIK

-425 QVGCPPQIIGKI
+425 QAGCPPQIIGKI

-452 SETVT
+452 SETVA

-485 AEKSVEKLVEGLTQS
+485 AEKSVENLVKGLAQS

-520 VAKKLTAAFGSI
+520 VAKKLAAAFGSI

-564 LNVDLINRLKTNG
+564 SNIDLINRIKING

-659 GFLRMISYKLIQQN
+659 GFLRMISGN
-673 VIFVTL
+673 D

>member
-74 THKFPMYS
+74 THKFAMYS

-120 ISLTYENGVLLH
+120 ISLTYKNGVLLY

-159 LGDYPDFFEIRGEII
+159 RGDYPDFFEIRGEII
-174 LPLKGFQAINE
+174 LPLKGFQAMNE
-185 ERVDAGEEPY
+185 ERVKEGEDPY

-237 EGLKQAR
+237 EGLNQAR

-346 GTTVKRASLHNADQI
+346 GSKVRRASLYNADQI

-385 GVDADS
+385 GVYADS

-396 DKINF
+396 NKINF
-401 ITHCPECKMLLIRVE
+401 ITHCPECEMLLIRVE

-457 LLYHNGLVKNVADLY
+457 LLYHNGLVKNIADLY

-564 LNVDLINRLKTNG
+564 LNIDLINRLKING

-588 SDLILKDKKFVV
+588 SDLVLKDKKFVV

-617 FFGGTV
+617 FFGGIV

-631 DFVVAGEGMGPSKK
+631 DFVVAGDGMGPNKK
-645 IKADQLDIP
+645 IKADKLDIP

-659 GFLRMISYKLIQQN
+659 GFLRMISGN
-673 VIFVTL
+673 D